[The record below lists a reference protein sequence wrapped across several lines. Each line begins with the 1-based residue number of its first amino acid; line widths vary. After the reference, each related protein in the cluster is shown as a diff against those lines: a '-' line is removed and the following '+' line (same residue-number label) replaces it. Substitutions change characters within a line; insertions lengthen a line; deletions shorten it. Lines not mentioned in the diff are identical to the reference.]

1 MSFKCLPC
9 CALLP
14 LFILVACDQAPEV
27 VPVVPVPE
35 VDEAIPPAVEEPAVE
50 EPAEVVVS
58 PEIPALNPQPLPMS

>member
-1 MSFKCLPC
+1 MQFPSRLT

-35 VDEAIPPAVEEPAVE
+35 VDPGGSQNWIRNPGEPEAVLTGQRRGAASG
-50 EPAEVVVS
+50 AER
-58 PEIPALNPQPLPMS
+58 PTCQ